1 MKRLLAS
8 PPNSDKSNLDFRI
21 FPCGTRAI
29 HHRLTPSTHN
39 MTQTLD
45 ATVYLALTSHT
56 FFVHPISFEN
66 LEESDKGV
74 VPEL

>member
-1 MKRLLAS
+1 
-8 PPNSDKSNLDFRI
+8 
-21 FPCGTRAI
+21 
-29 HHRLTPSTHN
+29 